1 MTSAGFKRLILRPF
15 VWNAMPIP
23 SIHDVIIT
31 SLSRHSALD
40 PDDHIAIQGLT
51 LTQRQIEPSAYL
63 IREGEKPSRCS
74 LILAGF
80 TYCQRLTSTGARQ
93 IVSLQ
98 IPGDFV
104 DLQNPWF
111 DEADHNVQA
120 LTRTQVVDID
130 AAALRALMADRP
142 AIASA
147 LWRMALIDA
156 SILREWIVNI
166 GRRDAHTRV
175 GHLLCEFSLRREV
188 AGIPS
193 TRADHLPMTQEQ
205 LGDTVGLT
213 PVHVNRVLKALAQ
226 RGLIERDRRQIR
238 IVDWAG
244 LRDASDFNPRYLHLA
259 QR

>member
-1 MTSAGFKRLILRPF
+1 MTSVNSGHVDYAHF
-15 VWNAMPIP
+15 VWNTMLT
-23 SIHDVIIT
+23 SSVHDIIIA
-31 SLSRHSALD
+31 SLSRHGVLD
-40 PDDHIAIQGLT
+40 IDDQNAIRTLT

-63 IREGEKPSRCS
+63 VREGEKPIRCS
-74 LILAGF
+74 FVLAGF

-111 DEADHNVQA
+111 DESDHNVQA
-120 LTRTQVVDID
+120 LTRAQIVDID
-130 AAALRALMADRP
+130 VSALRGLVAERS
-142 AIASA
+142 AIAAA
-147 LWRMALIDA
+147 LWRMALIDS

-188 AGIPS
+188 AGIAS
-193 TRADHLPMTQEQ
+193 ARADHLPMTQEQ

-213 PVHVNRVLKALAQ
+213 PVHVNRVLKALAH

-259 QR
+259 PR